1 MKEIEGDRYL
11 IFRIGKEAFAAPLL
25 SIREIVEP
33 LVYRPVPNMNDYFLG
48 MANLRGQ
55 IIGVLDL
62 GIRFGLGPVVGS
74 KESVFLIFEVDGTVM
89 AGLANRVESVMVI
102 SADSIVQDHQ
112 VDMTIPPA
120 ASIGIAKSDAGL
132 LPIVQLPEILR
143 SA

>member
-1 MKEIEGDRYL
+1 MKDSEADRYL
-11 IFRIGKEAFAAPLL
+11 IFRIGAESFAAPLL

-33 LVYRPVPNMNDYFLG
+33 LAYRCVPNTNDYFLG

-62 GIRFGLGPVVGS
+62 GRRFGLKPVAGS
-74 KESVFLIFEVDGTVM
+74 LDCVFLVFEVEGTVM
-89 AGLANRVESVMVI
+89 AGLANKVESVMVI
-102 SADSIVQDHQ
+102 PPESIVHDHQ

-120 ASIGIAKSDAGL
+120 ASGGIAKSAVGL
-132 LPIVQLPEILR
+132 IPIVHLPEVLR